1 MESELEEESASEA
14 SETSPA
20 GLAELEGMI
29 RAQTKALQDQLATQ
43 EWLAGKLE
51 RVAGKLERVAGK
63 LERMAVTLDGHRSA
77 MEELLAAL
85 TSVGRRF
92 EAGLGL
98 GVDARS
104 EALLRAEWGG
114 VRVTQE
120 GVLEEES

>member
-1 MESELEEESASEA
+1 M
-14 SETSPA
+14 
-20 GLAELEGMI
+20 
-29 RAQTKALQDQLATQ
+29 
-43 EWLAGKLE
+43 AGKLE

-63 LERMAVTLDGHRSA
+63 LEHVAGKLERAGVALDGHRSA
-77 MEELLAAL
+77 MEELLVAF

-92 EAGLGL
+92 EAGLDS

-120 GVLEEES
+120 VSEEES